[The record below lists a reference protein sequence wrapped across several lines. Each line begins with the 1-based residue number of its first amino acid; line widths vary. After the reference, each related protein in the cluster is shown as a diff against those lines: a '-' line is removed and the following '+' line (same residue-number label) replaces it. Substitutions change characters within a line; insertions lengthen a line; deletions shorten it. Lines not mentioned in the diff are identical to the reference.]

1 MDANSLI
8 VGLFAGAVGVVYL
21 AYGKKQ
27 SKLVYMISG
36 VLLMAYPYFT
46 DNIWILLVVG
56 LALGIAP
63 WVIMLFI
70 APFVSAL

>member
-27 SKLVYMISG
+27 SKLVYVICG

-63 WVIMLFI
+63 WVIRN
-70 APFVSAL
+70 